1 MRAGPLRHRV
11 EVQQATETADAHNQA
26 VQTWS
31 TVAERWAEIRP
42 ATGRE
47 TFDGQAPVADVT
59 HQITMRHYDRT
70 LTPKFRI
77 KDGAR
82 IFNIVS
88 AVNFDERNRRTVI
101 QAREE
106 V

>member
-11 EVQQATETADAHNQA
+11 EIQQATESADAHNQA
-26 VQTWS
+26 VQSWA
-31 TVAERWAEIRP
+31 TVASRWAQIRP

-47 TFDGQAPVADVT
+47 VLDGQAPAADVS
-59 HQITMRHYDRT
+59 HEITLRHYSRT
-70 LTPKFRI
+70 LTPKFRL
-77 KDGAR
+77 KLGTR
-82 IFNIVS
+82 VFNVVS